1 MLERVWRKGNPL
13 TLLVGTVEISLKR
26 GLNSYSMGEELGYI
40 SAWSIFEEKWAYLV
54 AQTIK
59 NLPPI
64 QEMQLRSLGQE
75 EPLEVG
81 MAIHSSILAWEISWT
96 EESGRL

>member
-1 MLERVWRKGNPL
+1 MEKRESSYTVGGNANR
-13 TLLVGTVEISLKR
+13 TAAVENSVEISLKR

-64 QEMQLRSLGQE
+64 QEMQL
-75 EPLEVG
+75 
-81 MAIHSSILAWEISWT
+81 
-96 EESGRL
+96 